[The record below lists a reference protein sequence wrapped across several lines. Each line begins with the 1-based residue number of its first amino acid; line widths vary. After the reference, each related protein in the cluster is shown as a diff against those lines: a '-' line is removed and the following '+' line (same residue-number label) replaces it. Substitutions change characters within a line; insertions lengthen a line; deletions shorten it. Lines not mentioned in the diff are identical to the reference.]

1 MSTIVF
7 RTSIYMLA
15 LCSLLL
21 FFMIL
26 TNQSLPSLTFLNLS
40 NLQSFKTMMISIIL
54 ESFPFILLGVL
65 LSSILQIF
73 VSERA
78 VARIIPKNP
87 FLGILFACLVGILFP
102 MCECGMIP
110 VVRRLIAKGM
120 PVYIAVVFITV
131 GPILNPIVYA
141 STYMAFRSKPQ
152 MAYSRMGLA
161 FAVAVV
167 IGVVIHRF
175 VKSNPLRTLVETVQN
190 NGDEPLHSHVHKHH
204 NRFTAMLSH
213 ASEEFFE
220 MGKYLMFG
228 AMITAIIQ
236 TFVARSSLVSVG
248 HGAISSHLFMI
259 GLAYILSLCS
269 TSDAFVASSF
279 VNTFTTGSLLTF
291 LVFGPML
298 DLKGTLMLLSVF
310 KTKFVLLLSGLIF
323 ISVLFG
329 SLVFERIFSL

>member
-1 MSTIVF
+1 LSTIVF